1 MVKDFIGKY
10 PNFSDDLLK
19 HKKYSMSAGIYVL
32 IEKHLIEKI
41 AVIKAIR
48 ELKDKVNKSNL
59 YDESD
64 RLNYHNALND
74 LLKKLY
80 GSDEK

>member
-1 MVKDFIGKY
+1 
-10 PNFSDDLLK
+10 
-19 HKKYSMSAGIYVL
+19 MSAGIYVL